1 MDVYLED
8 SSRGRNFLMIDQFK
22 FHKKLVLK
30 SGVVKWVCDRY
41 GNHKGRCKAICYTE
55 GETTVIKEGTFEHNH
70 GPDIKK
76 YSRHIIANSCKR
88 KASNSP
94 FEKPEKL
101 IKKEIESSAVSAENI
116 SKHDLSIIRKAMWYE
131 RKKKLKSLPKSYKDI
146 QEPLILLCKGRMK
159 TLQDHTV
166 LNTSPH
172 QCVQNTAEIEVAM
185 AQHACQRR
193 AREDMTT
200 PVNKIF
206 KEEFGH
212 LVNKGDLAIEVPKYT
227 NVKTNLC
234 KIRRKALGTAQNP
247 QTSEIVLDEDLLVT
261 FNANQEVDG
270 QLDGKSTSL
279 SATKAKKLS
288 KKVETQ
294 NPGADGGPS
303 TSASVPQFPIPDFS
317 ASSTISDL
325 NLSEPSTSAD
335 NSQSTPLEPSASVSG
350 TGYTPS
356 ESPPIQVPELY
367 ESRMYISPTP
377 MLFEEDMPASQDADG
392 ESGPTQTTSVADA
405 TPEPTESTSTV
416 KVKPIETLQSKDMFG
431 RESEQATENET
442 AKVDISVKSLESAIK
457 RLESVSNKLAA
468 TSNFDSYDQF
478 GKYISSV
485 LRGLPKKKVV
495 SLKQKIITE
504 VMQALSQEEGSG
516 AKNTQTSKNRADT
529 DSISKNCA
537 NNTPVITLP
546 TVSQPTFGGPVMY
559 AQLLPQVFEPQVPFS
574 TNVANPSIVNVMTA
588 NTFKPPDI
596 ATIQPSPI
604 ISESLGG
611 QTPFSTSQRSRG
623 RPRKR
628 SGPPETY
635 TNKKMAPDDR
645 TALTMASEMKTTSV
659 NSADELNMYQLSSG
673 SQQES
678 HSQDR
683 LQESPQVGEME
694 GTTNVENLNSSQLEY
709 EIDIEEGNELAK
721 IKLDSNDSFE
731 TVLCEGSSGLYIK
744 EEPPEPDSL
753 TTSQAVTS
761 PVNCHLCSERLMS
774 REHLQEHF
782 CSAHSGVNQSQG
794 T

>member
-1 MDVYLED
+1 MDAHSAPTNIQRTISTKGKELLIYDGYKFRVLRQSSSIKVWRCSYKHCTAKIKMDKDENIVDTNLLHGHEKPKYLERD
-8 SSRGRNFLMIDQFK
+8 MLRNQMKQKVNEGATPTL
-22 FHKKLVLK
+22 LK
-30 SGVVKWVCDRY
+30 SELR
-41 GNHKGRCKAICYTE
+41 
-55 GETTVIKEGTFEHNH
+55 
-70 GPDIKK
+70 
-76 YSRHIIANSCKR
+76 
-88 KASNSP
+88 
-94 FEKPEKL
+94 
-101 IKKEIESSAVSAENI
+101 
-116 SKHDLSIIRKAMWYE
+116 
-131 RKKKLKSLPKSYKDI
+131 
-146 QEPLILLCKGRMK
+146 
-159 TLQDHTV
+159 TL
-166 LNTSPH
+166 PH
-172 QCVQNTAEIEVAM
+172 QNEFSELDMRAI
-185 AQHACQRR
+185 RR
-193 AREDMTT
+193 A
-200 PVNKIF
+200 I
-206 KEEFGH
+206 H
-212 LVNKGDLAIEVPKYT
+212 
-227 NVKTNLC
+227 
-234 KIRRKALGTAQNP
+234 RRHRATKRQE
-247 QTSEIVLDEDLLVT
+247 SERSEQA
-261 FNANQEVDG
+261 ANQEVDG

-659 NSADELNMYQLSSG
+659 NPDFTMAPEMNTTSVNSADELNMYQLSSG

>member
-1 MDVYLED
+1 MSTQPERSRRSGSRRICQYKGCRNVERLCPDKRFYCYPNPKVKPTIFQQWLVNSGNLHNAESFSKSYLHKRLCSD
-8 SSRGRNFLMIDQFK
+8 HFRTTDIKASSRKLNRNAVPIPIDGTFDITSETETPLE
-22 FHKKLVLK
+22 KK
-30 SGVVKWVCDRY
+30 
-41 GNHKGRCKAICYTE
+41 HTE
-55 GETTVIKEGTFEHNH
+55 GEPTVI
-70 GPDIKK
+70 DIGEN
-76 YSRHIIANSCKR
+76 ITC
-88 KASNSP
+88 
-94 FEKPEKL
+94 EVDPESWN
-101 IKKEIESSAVSAENI
+101 IGNI
-116 SKHDLSIIRKAMWYE
+116 SKTVDATIEESFALINKRVKRKSA
-131 RKKKLKSLPKSYKDI
+131 K
-146 QEPLILLCKGRMK
+146 
-159 TLQDHTV
+159 
-166 LNTSPH
+166 
-172 QCVQNTAEIEVAM
+172 
-185 AQHACQRR
+185 
-193 AREDMTT
+193 
-200 PVNKIF
+200 VNKE
-206 KEEFGH
+206 KEDEIIAFTP
-212 LVNKGDLAIEVPKYT
+212 AT
-227 NVKTNLC
+227 Q
-234 KIRRKALGTAQNP
+234 KAAGGAAKEIILGEDYKLLIYPDGKQVF
-247 QTSEIVLDEDLLVT
+247 TS
-261 FNANQEVDG
+261 ANQEVDG

-659 NSADELNMYQLSSG
+659 NPDFTMAPEMNTTSVNSADELNMYQLSSG

>member
-1 MDVYLED
+1 MY
-8 SSRGRNFLMIDQFK
+8 SKHKTNANTIRWRCASKAK
-22 FHKKLVLK
+22 FNC
-30 SGVVKWVCDRY
+30 G
-41 GNHKGRCKAICYTE
+41 G
-55 GETTVIKEGTFEHNH
+55 
-70 GPDIKK
+70 
-76 YSRHIIANSCKR
+76 
-88 KASNSP
+88 
-94 FEKPEKL
+94 
-101 IKKEIESSAVSAENI
+101 AVSTSREMPYSYLGNYKEHSHPANEI
-116 SKHDLSIIRKAMWYE
+116 SKEVTKVRIKLRETSQIPDMNPSQVLTTGLRETPDEVKAQLGKLSSIQRDLLNR
-131 RKKKLKSLPKSYKDI
+131 RKKRQHLPSFPYVGSEFEIPPDWA
-146 QEPLILLCKGRMK
+146 M
-159 TLQDHTV
+159 TV
-166 LNTSPH
+166 
-172 QCVQNTAEIEVAM
+172 
-185 AQHACQRR
+185 
-193 AREDMTT
+193 
-200 PVNKIF
+200 
-206 KEEFGH
+206 G
-212 LVNKGDLAIEVPKYT
+212 
-227 NVKTNLC
+227 
-234 KIRRKALGTAQNP
+234 
-247 QTSEIVLDEDLLVT
+247 EDLRP
-261 FNANQEVDG
+261 FFIQDSGSSSESANQEVDG

-659 NSADELNMYQLSSG
+659 NPDFTMAPEMNTTSVNSADELNMYQLSSG

>member
-1 MDVYLED
+1 METMFSQRGKTLKVYD
-8 SSRGRNFLMIDQFK
+8 GYK
-22 FHKKLVLK
+22 FRRTSMTNQGVAWRCVQKNCVARLYTDESENVLLQ
-30 SGVVKWVCDRY
+30 VFND
-41 GNHKGRCKAICYTE
+41 
-55 GETTVIKEGTFEHNH
+55 HNH
-70 GPDIKK
+70 EKTDKIEREKFCNTVKIK
-76 YSRHIIANSCKR
+76 ATTDLT
-88 KASNSP
+88 
-94 FEKPEKL
+94 EKPSEL
-101 IKKEIESSAVSAENI
+101 
-116 SKHDLSIIRKAMWYE
+116 IRKDLTATGTTSDCLTE
-131 RKKKLKSLPKSYKDI
+131 KDI
-146 QEPLILLCKGRMK
+146 IL
-159 TLQDHTV
+159 
-166 LNTSPH
+166 
-172 QCVQNTAEIEVAM
+172 A
-185 AQHACQRR
+185 RR
-193 AREDMTT
+193 ALYR
-200 PVNKIF
+200 V
-206 KEEFGH
+206 
-212 LVNKGDLAIEVPKYT
+212 
-227 NVKTNLC
+227 
-234 KIRRKALGTAQNP
+234 RRCTRARSPGAVADINEGLSP
-247 QTSEIVLDEDLLVT
+247 T
-261 FNANQEVDG
+261 FISANQEVDG

-659 NSADELNMYQLSSG
+659 NPDFTMAPEMNTTSVNSADELNMYQLSSG

>member
-1 MDVYLED
+1 MEW
-8 SSRGRNFLMIDQFK
+8 S
-22 FHKKLVLK
+22 
-30 SGVVKWVCDRY
+30 
-41 GNHKGRCKAICYTE
+41 
-55 GETTVIKEGTFEHNH
+55 ETTKGKPCVSYNGYRHRLKRVNKEGVNFWTCVVGNCNGRLTSKGDDVLGESSHSCL
-70 GPDIKK
+70 PLDIALNEV
-76 YSRHIIANSCKR
+76 RNGT
-88 KASNSP
+88 KAS
-94 FEKPEKL
+94 K
-101 IKKEIESSAVSAENI
+101 
-116 SKHDLSIIRKAMWYE
+116 
-131 RKKKLKSLPKSYKDI
+131 
-146 QEPLILLCKGRMK
+146 
-159 TLQDHTV
+159 
-166 LNTSPH
+166 
-172 QCVQNTAEIEVAM
+172 
-185 AQHACQRR
+185 R
-193 AREDMTT
+193 A
-200 PVNKIF
+200 
-206 KEEFGH
+206 
-212 LVNKGDLAIEVPKYT
+212 
-227 NVKTNLC
+227 
-234 KIRRKALGTAQNP
+234 
-247 QTSEIVLDEDLLVT
+247 S
-261 FNANQEVDG
+261 ANQEVDG

-659 NSADELNMYQLSSG
+659 NPDFTMAPEMNTTSVNSADELNMYQLSSG